1 MYRLQL
7 RELSHVLL
15 YRLQLRE
22 LSCVL
27 LYGLQLR
34 ELSHVLLYGLQ
45 LRELSH
51 VLLYGLQLKKL
62 FHVLLYR
69 LQIKELSNVLLYR
82 LLKCSHKFSQ
92 DPRNKTY
99 LAQITPL
106 NCSCTH
112 YTVFNMMFMYIKLL
126 TYNLFK
132 TDMKLWEGLRLRGRW
147 EKSNNIYIIYTMLQ
161 LHLQYLTSHT
171 FQTKR
176 QVIPFSSTLTPCTL
190 HSVALPLWL
199 KFDVH
204 PFAKDLH
211 DEETG
216 FAQYLWKLI
225 SWVHRAQ
232 TVMHRSN
239 SHKNEILSDD

>member
-1 MYRLQL
+1 MSHVLLYGLQFFKNILLLLYRLQL

-22 LSCVL
+22 LSRVL

-45 LRELSH
+45 LRELSY

-82 LLKCSHKFSQ
+82 LLQCSHKFSQ

-132 TDMKLWEGLRLRGRW
+132 TDIVKLWEGLRLRGRR
-147 EKSNNIYIIYTMLQ
+147 EKSNNIYIYHNVTASFTVLNLPYFSDEKASDTFFPQ
-161 LHLQYLTSHT
+161 LW
-171 FQTKR
+171 
-176 QVIPFSSTLTPCTL
+176 
-190 HSVALPLWL
+190 PLA
-199 KFDVH
+199 H
-204 PFAKDLH
+204 CI
-211 DEETG
+211 
-216 FAQYLWKLI
+216 Q
-225 SWVHRAQ
+225 
-232 TVMHRSN
+232 
-239 SHKNEILSDD
+239 